1 MGRNKLSKVSVFLGL
16 FVLVVG
22 ANVFVLV
29 KQRKK
34 EGGDDN
40 SQRVLGSMTGNKT
53 QAKSH
58 RARLR
63 NTRTG
68 LANADRRRN
77 THTKKKILYIWP
89 VVRDYSAAALRNLPT
104 QTMTV
109 SLMYYFG
116 RTCDR
121 SFYSSVIELNTEN
134 VLAIL
139 YK

>member
-77 THTKKKILYIWP
+77 THTKKKNTLYMAGGQ
-89 VVRDYSAAALRNLPT
+89 RL
-104 QTMTV
+104 
-109 SLMYYFG
+109 FG
-116 RTCDR
+116 CCTAEFTYPNNDC
-121 SFYSSVIELNTEN
+121 IPN
-134 VLAIL
+134 VLFRKNLRSQLLLFCNWVEYWKCSCNFI
-139 YK
+139 